1 MNFIQWTN
9 NQESNKPIAANPKT
23 IKTRQERDRLTRMEA
38 TLNELLLRQVTVEA
52 KSFQRPEKKHA
63 KT

>member
-9 NQESNKPIAANPKT
+9 NQESNNPIAANPKT
-23 IKTRQERDRLTRMEA
+23 IKTREERDRLTRMEA

-52 KSFQRPEKKHA
+52 KAFQRPEKKHA
-63 KT
+63 KP

>member
-38 TLNELLLRQVTVEA
+38 TLNELLLRQVIVEA
-52 KSFQRPEKKHA
+52 EAFQRPEKKHG